1 MKSSEEDFSLIMLEE
16 RNIVVTDSL
25 VLATKKNFEM
35 SSSRPNVGDES
46 LADASETSLYKS
58 EFFSQN
64 FGEKDSKVEEGVV
77 DSNPGTTPV
86 NFSGLA
92 FKSTQKNSIFQ
103 KVKFF
108 YSLRP
113 KFEIV
118 DFLCF
123 HYLIFATAVN
133 YDCKMSICDIDFFNF
148 HNMQAQKFKILKSS
162 EKNWNSAVIFRKH

>member
-1 MKSSEEDFSLIMLEE
+1 MKSAEEDFSLIMLEE

-64 FGEKDSKVEEGVV
+64 FAEKDSKVEEGVV

-103 KVKFF
+103 KVKFLLRSGQ
-108 YSLRP
+108 SLR
-113 KFEIV
+113 
-118 DFLCF
+118 L
-123 HYLIFATAVN
+123 
-133 YDCKMSICDIDFFNF
+133 
-148 HNMQAQKFKILKSS
+148 
-162 EKNWNSAVIFRKH
+162 